1 MYRPNGLRLGSR
13 TTDYAGE
20 FLGYYDDEPR
30 TDLIW
35 KVMMAMFAHPFPDLM
50 KDVSFISINIHANS
64 EMPFR
69 AITKKPILLP
79 IDKSY
84 RLCPNFPELCVN
96 KAGDVR
102 YVTCPDVSL
111 DHLCVWFGQVGKF
124 YLTRIP
130 GVHHPQFVSHFQIY
144 GDAWCDSNP
153 HIWEAYHYQ
162 PRNLEPSDFRPENI
176 KPVSRYRPGYRSH
189 AIANYRELSLSEDQ
203 PSCCYSPSLYAA
215 LKKQFVSDAVA
226 SREEYGCYYAG
237 SQSSDGSRVLKMQD
251 GVTCADWYYNRYWAI
266 CVWHKPTDTVVVAT
280 SHADLHRRI
289 GMDAKT
295 ARWMRYNQKKSGDDL
310 VFLL

>member
-13 TTDYAGE
+13 TSGYAGL

-35 KVMMAMFAHPFPDLM
+35 KVMMKMFDYPFPELM
-50 KDVSFISINIHANS
+50 KDVSFISVNIYANS

-69 AITKKPILLP
+69 AVVKKPILLP

-96 KAGDVR
+96 KGGDVR
-102 YVTCPDVSL
+102 YVTCPDISL
-111 DHLCVWFGQVGKF
+111 DHLCVHFGQLGKY

-130 GVHHPQFVSHFQIY
+130 GVHHPQCVSHFQIY
-144 GDAWCDSNP
+144 GDAWCDANP
-153 HIWEAYHYQ
+153 HIWEEYLY
-162 PRNLEPSDFRPENI
+162 RPKNMELGDLRPDNI
-176 KPVSRYRPGYRSH
+176 KPVGRYRPGYRSH
-189 AIANYRELSLSEDQ
+189 ALPDYREFSLSECQ

-215 LKKQFVSDAVA
+215 LDKQVIYDTVA
-226 SREEYGCYYAG
+226 QRNEYGCYYAG
-237 SQSSDGSRVLKMQD
+237 RQSLDGSLVLKMDD
-251 GVTCADWYYNRYWAI
+251 GLTTADWYYNRYWAI

-280 SHADLHRRI
+280 SYADLHRWI
-289 GMDAKT
+289 GMNAKS
-295 ARWMRYNQKKSGDDL
+295 ARWLRYNQKKSGDDL